1 MSREEILDAAVQIFG
16 QKGYHASS
24 MQDIANAVDL
34 QKASLYHHFSS
45 KQEILAMLLDQSL
58 DILIHQMEEI
68 SNQRYPPEKKLRTA
82 IMSYLCTLIDHRDR
96 AAVLLLE
103 HRSLNA
109 EFRAHHIPRRDKF
122 EKLWRDLLL
131 EGINENVFDCE
142 DPSLAVRAL
151 LGMINWTITWY
162 RPEGSKTADEIG
174 TLLADLMLSGLISR

>member
-1 MSREEILDAAVQIFG
+1 VSREEILDAAVQIFS

-24 MQDIANAVDL
+24 MQDIANAVNL

-58 DILIHQMEEI
+58 DILNEQMEEI
-68 SNQRYPPEKKLRTA
+68 SRQKSPPEVKLRAA
-82 IMSYLCTLIDHRDR
+82 IRSYLSTLIDHRDR

-122 EKLWRDLLL
+122 EGLWRDLLMD
-131 EGINENVFDCE
+131 GVNEDVFVCE
-142 DPSLAVRAL
+142 DPPMAVRAL

-162 RPEGSKTADEIG
+162 RPEGPLTAGEIG
-174 TLLADLMLSGLISR
+174 TLLADYMLSGLMRR